1 MFVHLSPDF
10 LVSNFVGKWIF
21 CTSMRPSTSSMKN
34 YYYLAVLDALCTKL
48 KRHGIGF
55 VVAPRM
61 APNLLKVKAHSD
73 RIGVATF
80 RGEGDTAVHIVNVY
94 SPHEG
99 YDIAAMDEFYEDL
112 RSVCESFRPNDIF
125 FVAGDFNSKLGRRR
139 EFGDFMG
146 NFGRGRRNRKKTE

>member
-1 MFVHLSPDF
+1 MDRYGIDF
-10 LVSNFVGKWIF
+10 LCIQDTKCIEYEDFFSN
-21 CTSMRPSTSSMKN
+21 
-34 YYYLAVLDALCTKL
+34 YLAVLVFLCILLQSTKL

-55 VVAPRM
+55 IVVPRM
-61 APNLLKVKAHSD
+61 APYLQKVKAHSD

>member
-1 MFVHLSPDF
+1 MIRVKTSLFPFIIVHLLAGRGNALQTCGDFCKDLEDACKCLIQIFRIIELKTFVLGHLMFVHLSPDF

-80 RGEGDTAVHIVNVY
+80 RGEGDTAVHIVNVLFT
-94 SPHEG
+94 S
-99 YDIAAMDEFYEDL
+99 
-112 RSVCESFRPNDIF
+112 
-125 FVAGDFNSKLGRRR
+125 
-139 EFGDFMG
+139 
-146 NFGRGRRNRKKTE
+146 

>member
-1 MFVHLSPDF
+1 MFNTNFSNNKVKDICVGTFNVRTLKSRLSRLELGGEMDRYGIDILCIQETKCLEYEEF
-10 LVSNFVGKWIF
+10 LLSCGSRCILL
-21 CTSMRPSTSSMKN
+21 PS
-34 YYYLAVLDALCTKL
+34 TKL

-61 APNLLKVKAHSD
+61 APYLKKVKAHSD

-99 YDIAAMDEFYEDL
+99 
-112 RSVCESFRPNDIF
+112 
-125 FVAGDFNSKLGRRR
+125 
-139 EFGDFMG
+139 
-146 NFGRGRRNRKKTE
+146 